1 MVVTVSIEERGR
13 MMDQSTIETL
23 ARRLDRVERENRWL
37 KRAGVVALAV
47 IAAVVLMGQAT
58 ESKVVKVIEAEKFVL
73 RDGQGRQRAEL
84 FAHKDVSGLAFS
96 DQKGRVRIVMGVDKD
111 SQTFHLMN
119 ENQIPRV
126 SIGLDEKGSTLL
138 MWDSHQKLRLGLGVT
153 ILGPALAL
161 SDKAENH
168 RVELTV
174 LLDSPELSVT
184 DKTGKTIWS
193 AP

>member
-1 MVVTVSIEERGR
+1 MVELE
-13 MMDQSTIETL
+13 IETL
-23 ARRLDRVERENRWL
+23 ARRLDRVERENRRL
-37 KRAGVVALAV
+37 KRAGVVALAM
-47 IAAVVLMGQAT
+47 IAAVILMGQAT

-111 SQTFHLMN
+111 SQTFHLMD
-119 ENQIPRV
+119 EKQIPRV
-126 SIGLDEKGSTLL
+126 SIGLDEKKGSTLL